1 MTQLIEEIAQKTTEQ
16 LPALQIFKNEEFG
29 SIRTIIIDNE
39 PWFVAKDVCDILGI
53 QNPTDAL
60 NKQLEDF
67 ERTRFNLGRQGEAN
81 IISESGFY
89 TLVLRSRKPIAKP
102 FLLWV
107 NSEVLPQIRKTGG
120 NENKSVMSKDEQ
132 CDAEPSEEINT
143 TMSIINEISIS
154 GTQEFMGRE
163 IPVIL
168 GGFGK
173 DKKCMSDKTVAEIH
187 GMEIKHIRELVTRN
201 IKRFKNEIDYIDL
214 KVVVPNDH
222 NLMTSLGYSKMQISK
237 SQHIYLFSERGYA
250 KLIKIMDTD
259 EAWDVHDQIMDEYFV
274 LREKSREMKL
284 AEGMLAANAVIEEQR
299 ERIRELEE
307 TEKDW
312 KTLMDTTGTFSI
324 NQLSQ
329 FINIGEYHL
338 FEYLRKLKV
347 LWKNEN
353 NDNVPYRQHLSSG
366 KFAVV
371 PAVAPNG
378 VVHSQTRVYPE
389 GIPYITKLLRK
400 NGYLA

>member
-1 MTQLIEEIAQKTTEQ
+1 MSKLIEEIAQETPEQ
-16 LPALQIFKNEEFG
+16 LSAQQIFENEELKLKIRIIRDSNDFLYFNAEDTAIGFGWIQTQTKKSKVYTSIRWETLNDYCEEFG
-29 SIRTIIIDNE
+29 FPSLLGKGDYIPEPIFYRLAMKANNESANKFQNWLATDVLPKIRRTGGYIPVKEEDTDLEIMAKAHQIMERTIE
-39 PWFVAKDVCDILGI
+39 EK
-53 QNPTDAL
+53 
-60 NKQLEDF
+60 NK
-67 ERTRFNLGRQGEAN
+67 
-81 IISESGFY
+81 
-89 TLVLRSRKPIAKP
+89 K
-102 FLLWV
+102 
-107 NSEVLPQIRKTGG
+107 
-120 NENKSVMSKDEQ
+120 
-132 CDAEPSEEINT
+132 
-143 TMSIINEISIS
+143 
-154 GTQEFMGRE
+154 
-163 IPVIL
+163 
-168 GGFGK
+168 
-173 DKKCMSDKTVAEIH
+173 
-187 GMEIKHIRELVTRN
+187 
-201 IKRFKNEIDYIDL
+201 
-214 KVVVPNDH
+214 
-222 NLMTSLGYSKMQISK
+222 
-237 SQHIYLFSERGYA
+237 
-250 KLIKIMDTD
+250 
-259 EAWDVHDQIMDEYFV
+259 
-274 LREKSREMKL
+274 
-284 AEGMLAANAVIEEQR
+284 IEEQQILLEEKDAKIEEQQ
-299 ERIRELEE
+299 ERIEDLEE

>member
-1 MTQLIEEIAQKTTEQ
+1 MSKLIEEIAQETTEQ

-29 SIRTIIIDNE
+29 SVRTIIIDNE

-102 FLLWV
+102 FRLWV
-107 NSEVLPQIRKTGG
+107 TSEVLPQIRKTGG
-120 NENKSVMSKDEQ
+120 Y
-132 CDAEPSEEINT
+132 
-143 TMSIINEISIS
+143 
-154 GTQEFMGRE
+154 
-163 IPVIL
+163 IPV
-168 GGFGK
+168 K
-173 DKKCMSDKTVAEIH
+173 E
-187 GMEIKHIRELVTRN
+187 E
-201 IKRFKNEIDYIDL
+201 
-214 KVVVPNDH
+214 
-222 NLMTSLGYSKMQISK
+222 
-237 SQHIYLFSERGYA
+237 
-250 KLIKIMDTD
+250 DTD
-259 EAWDVHDQIMDEYFV
+259 LEIMAKAHQIME
-274 LREKSREMKL
+274 RTIEEKNKK
-284 AEGMLAANAVIEEQR
+284 IEEQQILLEEKDAKIEEQQ
-299 ERIRELEE
+299 ERIEDLEE

>member
-1 MTQLIEEIAQKTTEQ
+1 MTELIKEIAQETTEQ
-16 LPALQIFKNEEFG
+16 LSALQIFENEEIG
-29 SIRTIIIDNE
+29 SIRATEYEGSIM
-39 PWFVAKDVCDILGI
+39 FCLTDVCRALGLSQPSKVKERLAEKGVNSI
-53 QNPTDAL
+53 PTPTKGGKQNL
-60 NKQLEDF
+60 LFINES
-67 ERTRFNLGRQGEAN
+67 NLYKTIFQ
-81 IISESGFY
+81 
-89 TLVLRSRKPIAKP
+89 SRKESAER
-102 FLLWV
+102 FTDWV
-107 NSEVLPQIRKTGG
+107 TSEVLPQIRKTGG
-120 NENKSVMSKDEQ
+120 Y
-132 CDAEPSEEINT
+132 
-143 TMSIINEISIS
+143 
-154 GTQEFMGRE
+154 
-163 IPVIL
+163 IPV
-168 GGFGK
+168 K
-173 DKKCMSDKTVAEIH
+173 E
-187 GMEIKHIRELVTRN
+187 E
-201 IKRFKNEIDYIDL
+201 
-214 KVVVPNDH
+214 
-222 NLMTSLGYSKMQISK
+222 
-237 SQHIYLFSERGYA
+237 
-250 KLIKIMDTD
+250 DTD
-259 EAWDVHDQIMDEYFV
+259 LEIMAKAHQIME
-274 LREKSREMKL
+274 RTIEEKNKK
-284 AEGMLAANAVIEEQR
+284 IEEQQILLEEKDAKIEEQQ
-299 ERIRELEE
+299 ERIEDLEE